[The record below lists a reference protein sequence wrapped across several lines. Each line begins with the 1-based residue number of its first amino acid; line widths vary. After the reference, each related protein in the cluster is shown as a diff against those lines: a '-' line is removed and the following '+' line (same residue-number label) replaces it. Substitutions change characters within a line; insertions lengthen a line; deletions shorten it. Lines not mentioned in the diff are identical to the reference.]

1 MKKEKAKMAAP
12 KKEKKTKIAEETVV
26 TTPKTISFKMVEYY
40 NTMLVHEPIKINVE
54 DYPELNGMSE
64 EEMKDYIKDNW
75 SDMKSTIEVWYDSL
89 YDECMQSDVM
99 REKITG
105 EEQECYFD

>member
-1 MKKEKAKMAAP
+1 M
-12 KKEKKTKIAEETVV
+12 VV
-26 TTPKTISFKMVEYY
+26 R
-40 NTMLVHEPIKINVE
+40 EPVQINVA

-75 SDMKSTIEVWYDSL
+75 SDMKSTNEEWYDSL